1 MILLTGASSGLGK
14 FLSKNLKDI
23 DLFTR
28 ENNVEDILECGKEY
42 DAIIHCAASIS
53 HASWEDVTYEYF
65 DDNTI
70 LTRQLVTIPHKKFI
84 HISSIDIKRDSI
96 YGIAKRISERIVD
109 SYSPNT
115 LIIRPSGLIGN
126 EMKMNTF
133 REIQAGKPIALTESS
148 MMNYVNY
155 STILE
160 VIKSN
165 SSGIIT
171 VTASK
176 NISMKDIS
184 ELFHQDIQFGDI
196 HYEMDISDRDFEL
209 RSGFDL
215 TRTSEDNI
223 QSYIDNYE

>member
-14 FLSKNLKDI
+14 ILSKNLSDI
-23 DLFTR
+23 ELFTR
-28 ENNVEDILECGKEY
+28 KNNVQDILDSGKEY
-42 DAIIHCAASIS
+42 ETIIHCAASIS
-53 HASWEDVTYEYF
+53 HASWEDVTYKYF

-109 SYSPNT
+109 SYSENT

-133 REIQAGKPIALTESS
+133 KKIQEGQPIALTASS
-148 MMNYVNY
+148 TMNYVNY

-160 VIKSN
+160 LILSDYFGLV
-165 SSGIIT
+165 T

-176 NISMKDIS
+176 NISMREIAELFNKDI
-184 ELFHQDIQFGDI
+184 QYGDI
-196 HYEMDISDRDFEL
+196 HYEMDISDKDLES

-215 TRTSEDNI
+215 SQTSKDNI
-223 QSYIDNYE
+223 QKYISNYE

>member
-14 FLSKNLKDI
+14 FLSKNLSDI
-23 DLFTR
+23 ELFTR
-28 ENNVEDILECGKEY
+28 KNNVQDILDSGKEY
-42 DAIIHCAASIS
+42 ETIIHCAASIS
-53 HASWEDVTYEYF
+53 HASWEDVTYKYF

-109 SYSPNT
+109 SYSENT

-133 REIQAGKPIALTESS
+133 KKIQEGQPIALTASS
-148 MMNYVNY
+148 TMNYVNY

-160 VIKSN
+160 LILSDYFGLV
-165 SSGIIT
+165 T

-176 NISMKDIS
+176 NISMREIAELFIKDI
-184 ELFHQDIQFGDI
+184 QYGDI
-196 HYEMDISDRDFEL
+196 HYEMDISDKDLES

-215 TRTSEDNI
+215 SQTSKDNI
-223 QSYIDNYE
+223 QKYISNYE

>member
-14 FLSKNLKDI
+14 FLSKNLSDI
-23 DLFTR
+23 ELFTR
-28 ENNVEDILECGKEY
+28 KNNVQDILDSGKEY
-42 DAIIHCAASIS
+42 ETIIHCAASIS
-53 HASWEDVTYEYF
+53 HASWEDVTYKYF

-109 SYSPNT
+109 SYSENT

-133 REIQAGKPIALTESS
+133 KKIQEGQPIALTASS
-148 MMNYVNY
+148 TMNYVNY

-160 VIKSN
+160 LILSDYFGLV
-165 SSGIIT
+165 T

-176 NISMKDIS
+176 NISMREIAELFNKDI
-184 ELFHQDIQFGDI
+184 QYGDI
-196 HYEMDISDRDFEL
+196 HYEMDISDKDLES

-215 TRTSEDNI
+215 SQTSKDNI
-223 QSYIDNYE
+223 QKYISNYE

>member
-14 FLSKNLKDI
+14 FLSKNFEDV

-28 ENNVEDILECGKEY
+28 NNNVQDILQSGKEY
-42 DAIIHCAASIS
+42 DTIIHCAASIS

-109 SYSPNT
+109 SYSENT

-133 REIQAGKPIALTESS
+133 RKIQEGESIALTSSS

-160 VIKSN
+160 VICSS
-165 SSGIIT
+165 SSGLVT
-171 VTASK
+171 VTASE
-176 NISMKDIS
+176 NISMKEIAG
-184 ELFHQDIQFGDI
+184 LFNKDIQYGDI
-196 HYEMDISDRDFEL
+196 HYEMDISQKDLES

-215 TRTSEDNI
+215 TLTSKDNI
-223 QSYIDNYE
+223 QKYINTYE

>member
-126 EMKMNTF
+126 EMKMSTF
-133 REIQAGKPIALTESS
+133 RKIQAGKPIALTESS

>member
-133 REIQAGKPIALTESS
+133 RKIQAGMPIALTESS

-171 VTASK
+171 VTASE

-223 QSYIDNYE
+223 QSYIDDYE

>member
-14 FLSKNLKDI
+14 FLSKNFEDV

-28 ENNVEDILECGKEY
+28 NNNVQDILQSGKEY
-42 DAIIHCAASIS
+42 DTIIHCAASIS

-109 SYSPNT
+109 SYSKNT

-133 REIQAGKPIALTESS
+133 RKIQEGESIALTSSS

-160 VIKSN
+160 VICSS
-165 SSGIIT
+165 SSGLVT
-171 VTASK
+171 VTASE
-176 NISMKDIS
+176 NISMKEIAG
-184 ELFHQDIQFGDI
+184 LFNKDIQYGDI
-196 HYEMDISDRDFEL
+196 HYEMDISQKDLES

-215 TRTSEDNI
+215 TLTSKDNI
-223 QSYIDNYE
+223 QKYINTYE

>member
-133 REIQAGKPIALTESS
+133 RKIQAGKPIALTESS

>member
-14 FLSKNLKDI
+14 FLSKNLEDI
-23 DLFTR
+23 ELFTR
-28 ENNVEDILECGKEY
+28 KNSVQDILDSGKEY
-42 DAIIHCAASIS
+42 DTIIHCAASIS

-70 LTRQLVTIPHKKFI
+70 LTRQLVAVPHKKFV
-84 HISSIDIKRDSI
+84 HISSIDTKRDSI

-109 SYSPNT
+109 SYSENT

-133 REIQAGKPIALTESS
+133 RKIQEGQPIALTASS

-160 VIKSN
+160 VILLN
-165 SSGIIT
+165 LDGLVT
-171 VTASK
+171 VTAAE
-176 NISMKDIS
+176 NISMSEIA
-184 ELFHQDIQFGDI
+184 ELFNQDIQYGDI
-196 HYEMDISDRDFEL
+196 HYEMDISDKDLES
-209 RSGFDL
+209 RSGFNLAD
-215 TRTSEDNI
+215 TSKDNS
-223 QSYIDNYE
+223 QKYISTYE

>member
-28 ENNVEDILECGKEY
+28 ENNVADILECGKEY

-133 REIQAGKPIALTESS
+133 RKIQAGKPIALTESS

-160 VIKSN
+160 VIRSN

-171 VTASK
+171 VTASE
-176 NISMKDIS
+176 NISMKAIS
-184 ELFHQDIQFGDI
+184 ELFNQDIQFGDI
-196 HYEMDISDRDFEL
+196 HYEMDISERDLEL

-215 TRTSEDNI
+215 ARTSEENI

>member
-14 FLSKNLKDI
+14 FLSKNLSDI
-23 DLFTR
+23 ELFTR
-28 ENNVEDILECGKEY
+28 KNNVQDILDSGKEY
-42 DAIIHCAASIS
+42 ETIIHCAASIS
-53 HASWEDVTYEYF
+53 HASWEDVTYKYF

-109 SYSPNT
+109 SYSENT

-133 REIQAGKPIALTESS
+133 KKIQAGQPIALTASS
-148 MMNYVNY
+148 TMNYVNY

-160 VIKSN
+160 LILSDYFGLV
-165 SSGIIT
+165 T

-176 NISMKDIS
+176 NISMREIAELFIKDI
-184 ELFHQDIQFGDI
+184 QYGDI
-196 HYEMDISDRDFEL
+196 HYEMDISDKDLES

-215 TRTSEDNI
+215 SQTSKDNI
-223 QSYIDNYE
+223 QKYISNYE

>member
-14 FLSKNLKDI
+14 FLSKNLSNI
-23 DLFTR
+23 ELFTR
-28 ENNVEDILECGKEY
+28 KNNAQDILDSGKEY
-42 DAIIHCAASIS
+42 ETIIHCAASIS
-53 HASWEDVTYEYF
+53 HASWEDVTYKYF

-109 SYSPNT
+109 SYSENT

-133 REIQAGKPIALTESS
+133 KKIQAGQPIALTASS
-148 MMNYVNY
+148 TMNYVNY
-155 STILE
+155 STILDLILSDYFGL
-160 VIKSN
+160 V
-165 SSGIIT
+165 T

-176 NISMKDIS
+176 NISMREIAELFNKDI
-184 ELFHQDIQFGDI
+184 QYGDI
-196 HYEMDISDRDFEL
+196 HYEMDISDKDLES

-215 TRTSEDNI
+215 SQTSKDNI
-223 QSYIDNYE
+223 QNAV

>member
-14 FLSKNLKDI
+14 FLSKNLNNI

-28 ENNVEDILECGKEY
+28 NDTVQDILDSGKEY
-42 DAIIHCAASIS
+42 EAIIHCAASIS

-109 SYSPNT
+109 SYSENT

-133 REIQAGKPIALTESS
+133 RKIQAGEPIALTATS

-155 STILE
+155 STILD
-160 VIKSN
+160 VILSD
-165 SSGIIT
+165 STGLVT
-171 VTASK
+171 VTASED
-176 NISMKDIS
+176 ISMKEIA
-184 ELFHQDIQFGDI
+184 ELFNKDIKYGNI
-196 HYEMDISDRDFEL
+196 HYEIDISDKDLES
-209 RSGFDL
+209 RSGFNLDD
-215 TRTSEDNI
+215 TSKDNI
-223 QSYIDNYE
+223 QKYITNYE